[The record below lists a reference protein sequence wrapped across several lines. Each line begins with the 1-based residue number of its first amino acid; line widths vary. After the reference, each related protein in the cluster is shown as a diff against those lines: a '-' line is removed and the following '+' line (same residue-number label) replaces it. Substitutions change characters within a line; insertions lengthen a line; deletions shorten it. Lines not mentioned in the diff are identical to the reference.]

1 MKKLLFFSLFAL
13 LFVNFTTDNI
23 KVAKHKY
30 YTSFYDF
37 VHNQPLYVV
46 YGLNKNMVSCK
57 DGFDRETDFIPD
69 PILNTPDDN
78 VYKKTGYDRGHLM
91 AAEDGGCDLIGM
103 KESFF
108 TSNICPQSPK
118 LNRGQWK
125 SLEINIRNVA
135 KRKDTLT
142 IITGPMPDFSKIGKL
157 YVCKYFFKIVIDNKK
172 GLYKA
177 WIIPNTEVKL
187 FQLYEITDD
196 KLLPNYIYNYT
207 KLYKNST
214 IPIKNF

>member
-1 MKKLLFFSLFAL
+1 MFLILSVLLLNSFK
-13 LFVNFTTDNI
+13 TDNI
-23 KVAKHKY
+23 KIAKHKY
-30 YTSFYDF
+30 YTTYYDF
-37 VHNQPLYVV
+37 EHNQPLYVI

-57 DGFDRETDFIPD
+57 DGFDRETEFIPD

-91 AAEDGGCDLIGM
+91 SAEDASCDAIGM
-103 KESFF
+103 KESFY

-125 SLEINIRNVA
+125 SLETNIRNVA
-135 KRKDTLT
+135 KRKDTIT

-172 GLYKA
+172 QIYKA
-177 WIIPNTEVKL
+177 WIIPNTEIKL
-187 FQLYEITDD
+187 FQSYEITDI
-196 KLLPNYIYNYT
+196 KSLPPYIFNYVNNFKY
-207 KLYKNST
+207 ST
-214 IPIKNF
+214 LPLKNF